1 MYSNGYIFRYATIMV
16 VVAAALLSTAA
27 MLLKP
32 FQERNRAIDKMGSI
46 LISAEIKDVETEQTI
61 SIFNQYVVE
70 SLIVDNAGK
79 VVDSYTGDVMQESK
93 AFGVDLKKELYKKSK
108 SEKFE
113 LPLYIVEKEGVKTYV
128 IPMRGSGLWGPVY
141 GNMALAEDLNT
152 IVGVTFDHDGETP
165 GLGAEITTPMFT
177 DQFIGKKIF
186 DDQGNFT
193 SIKVVKGG
201 AKTLPQPEQIH
212 AVDAIS
218 GGTITSN
225 GVGDMIQNV
234 VESYEPYIQKQK

>member
-1 MYSNGYIFRYATIMV
+1 MYSNGYIFRYAAIMV
-16 VVAAALLSTAA
+16 IVAAALLSTAA
-27 MLLKP
+27 MFLKP
-32 FQERNRAIDKMGSI
+32 FQEKNRAIEKMGSI
-46 LISAEIKDVETEQTI
+46 LISADIKDVETEQTI
-61 SIFNQYVVE
+61 STFNQYVVE
-70 SLIVDNAGK
+70 ALIVDSEGTI
-79 VVDSYTGDVMQESK
+79 VDSYTEGVMQESK
-93 AFGVDLKKELYKKSK
+93 AFEIDLKKELYKKSK
-108 SEKFE
+108 SEKFA
-113 LPLYIVEKEGVKTYV
+113 LPLYVVEKEGVKTYV

-177 DQFIGKKIF
+177 KQFIGKKIF
-186 DDQGNFT
+186 DEQGNFT

-234 VESYEPYIQKQK
+234 IESYEPYFKKQK

>member
-27 MLLKP
+27 MMLKP
-32 FQERNRAIDKMGSI
+32 FQERNKAIDKMGSI

-61 SIFNQYVVE
+61 NTFNQYVVE
-70 SLIVDNAGK
+70 ALIIDNNGD
-79 VVDSYTGDVMQESK
+79 VVDSYTGEVMQESK
-93 AFGVDLKKELYKKSK
+93 AFGVDLKKELYNKSK
-108 SEKFE
+108 SESFE
-113 LPLYIVEKEGVKTYV
+113 LPLYVVEKDGVKTYV

-141 GNMALAEDLNT
+141 GNMALAEDMKT

-165 GLGAEITTPMFT
+165 GLGAEITTPIFT
-177 DQFIGKKIF
+177 DQFRGKKIF
-186 DDQGNFT
+186 DEQGNFT

-201 AKTLPQPEQIH
+201 AKSLPQPEQIH

-234 VESYEPYIQKQK
+234 VESYEPFIQKQK

>member
-1 MYSNGYIFRYATIMV
+1 MV

>member
-61 SIFNQYVVE
+61 STFNQYVIE
-70 SLIVDNAGK
+70 SLVLDSTGK
-79 VVDSYTGDVMQESK
+79 VVDSYTGEAMQESK

-108 SEKFE
+108 SENFE
-113 LPLYIVEKEGVKTYV
+113 LPLYVVEKEGVKTYV

-141 GNMALAEDLNT
+141 GNMALAEDMNT

-177 DQFIGKKIF
+177 EQFIGKKIF

-193 SIKVVKGG
+193 SIKVIKGG
-201 AKTLPQPEQIH
+201 AKTLPQSEQIH

>member
-27 MLLKP
+27 MMLKP
-32 FQERNRAIDKMGSI
+32 FQERNKAIDKMGSI

-61 SIFNQYVVE
+61 NTFNQYVVE
-70 SLIVDNAGK
+70 ALIIDNNGD
-79 VVDSYTGDVMQESK
+79 VVDSYTGEVMQESK
-93 AFGVDLKKELYKKSK
+93 AFGVDLKKELYNKSK
-108 SEKFE
+108 SESFE
-113 LPLYIVEKEGVKTYV
+113 LPLYVVEKDGVKTYV

-141 GNMALAEDLNT
+141 GNMALAEDMKT

-165 GLGAEITTPMFT
+165 GLGAEITTPIFT
-177 DQFIGKKIF
+177 DQFRGKKIF
-186 DDQGNFT
+186 DEQGNFT

-201 AKTLPQPEQIH
+201 ANSLPQSEQIH

-234 VESYEPYIQKQK
+234 VESYEPFIQKQK

>member
-16 VVAAALLSTAA
+16 IVAAALLSTAA
-27 MLLKP
+27 MFLKP
-32 FQERNRAIDKMGSI
+32 FQEKNRAIEKMGSI
-46 LISAEIKDVETEQTI
+46 LISADIKDVETDKTI
-61 SIFNQYVVE
+61 STFNQYVVE
-70 SLIVDNAGK
+70 ALIIDNEGN
-79 VVDSYTGDVMQESK
+79 VVDSYTEDVMQESK
-93 AFGVDLKKELYKKSK
+93 AFEVDLKKELYKKSK
-108 SEKFE
+108 KEKFV
-113 LPLYIVEKEGVKTYV
+113 LPLYVVEKEGVKTYV
-128 IPMRGSGLWGPVY
+128 VPMRGSGLWGPVY

-165 GLGAEITTPMFT
+165 GLGAEITTTMFT
-177 DQFIGKKIF
+177 SQFIGKKIF

-201 AKTLPQPEQIH
+201 AKTLPQPQQIH

-225 GVGDMIQNV
+225 GVADMIKNV
-234 VESYEPYIQKQK
+234 VESYEPYIKKQK

>member
-27 MLLKP
+27 MFLKP

-46 LISAEIKDVETEQTI
+46 LISADIKNVETEQTI
-61 SIFNQYVVE
+61 STFNQYVVE
-70 SLIVDNAGK
+70 SLIVDNDGK

-93 AFGVDLKKELYKKSK
+93 AFGINLKKELYKKSK
-108 SEKFE
+108 EENFE
-113 LPLYIVEKEGVKTYV
+113 LPLYVVEKEGVKTYV

-141 GNMALAEDLNT
+141 GNMALAEDFNT

-165 GLGAEITTPMFT
+165 GLGAEITTPIFT
-177 DQFIGKKIF
+177 EQFIGKKIF
-186 DDQGNFT
+186 DEQGNFT
-193 SIKVVKGG
+193 SIKVIKGG
-201 AKTLPQPEQIH
+201 AKTLPESEQIH

-234 VESYEPYIQKQK
+234 VESYKPYIKKQK

>member
-1 MYSNGYIFRYATIMV
+1 MV
-16 VVAAALLSTAA
+16 IVAAALLSTAA
-27 MLLKP
+27 MFLKP
-32 FQERNRAIDKMGSI
+32 FQERNQAIEKMGSI
-46 LISAEIKDVETEQTI
+46 LISADIQDVETEQTI
-61 SIFNQYVVE
+61 STFNQYVVE
-70 SLIVDNAGK
+70 AIIIDNQGNI
-79 VVDSYTGDVMQESK
+79 VDSYTGEIMQESK
-93 AFGVDLKKELYKKSK
+93 AFGIDLKKELYKKSK
-108 SEKFE
+108 SENFE
-113 LPLYIVEKEGVKTYV
+113 LPLYVVEKEGVKTYV

-141 GNMALAEDLNT
+141 GNMALSEDLNT

-177 DQFIGKKIF
+177 KQFIGKKIF
-186 DDQGNFT
+186 DEVGYFT

-201 AKTLPQPEQIH
+201 AKSLPQPEQIH

-234 VESYEPYIQKQK
+234 VESYEPFIQKQK